1 MSVAGDLR
9 VIQSRWSDTFSR
21 LEEKKGGIRRMP
33 IVRYI
38 LIVAISIGVIGIT
51 AFVGHDQVARTFP
64 LLAKST
70 DEAVRDGAKVTVQLH
85 ITPQDNPTTTYKETE
100 EFIQGRHTIP
110 LELEQRMAGMHQGES
125 ITFPLSAEEGFGPYD
140 ETKIQMV
147 PTEDLP
153 VEAREGDTVSD
164 DLGRIARI
172 IRILPEEAIL
182 DLNHPLA
189 GKPLTV
195 TLQIV
200 TIESPVEVVLDY
212 TRPSRSS

>member
-1 MSVAGDLR
+1 
-9 VIQSRWSDTFSR
+9 
-21 LEEKKGGIRRMP
+21 MP

-38 LIVAISIGVIGIT
+38 LIGAISIGVMGIT
-51 AFVGHDQVARTFP
+51 AFLGHNLAARSFP
-64 LLAKST
+64 LLVKST
-70 DEAVRDGAKVTVQLH
+70 NEAVRDGTKVTVQLH
-85 ITPQDNPTTTYKETE
+85 ITPKDNLTTIYKETE

-140 ETKIQMV
+140 EANIQMI
-147 PTEDLP
+147 PTDDLP

-172 IRILPEEAIL
+172 VRILPEMTIL

-189 GKPLTV
+189 GKPLIV

-200 TIESPVEVVLDY
+200 RIENLDEVVLRIPGHHDHLEFIGVPLDCHVVPQGRQQ
-212 TRPSRSS
+212 TFPI

>member
-1 MSVAGDLR
+1 
-9 VIQSRWSDTFSR
+9 
-21 LEEKKGGIRRMP
+21 MP

-38 LIVAISIGVIGIT
+38 LIGAISIGVISIT
-51 AFVGHDQVARTFP
+51 AFLGYNQVVGTFP
-64 LLAKST
+64 LLANST
-70 DEAVRDGAKVTVQLH
+70 DEAVRDGTKVTVQLH
-85 ITPQDNPTTTYKETE
+85 ITPQDNPTKTYKETE

-110 LELEQRMAGMHQGES
+110 PELEQRMAGMHQGES

-189 GKPLTV
+189 GKPLIV
-195 TLQIV
+195 TLHIV
-200 TIESPVEVVLDY
+200 TIENPVEVVLDY